1 MANFVMINKEKKS
14 DIILIFSLFRRI
26 EWDYFLEFYA
36 FFSASN
42 FVIFYVCLLLGLSE
56 IYDFLKYEFL
66 RVALKLL

>member
-1 MANFVMINKEKKS
+1 MANFVMINKEKKMRHHTHFF
-14 DIILIFSLFRRI
+14 IISTDRVRL
-26 EWDYFLEFYA
+26 FLEFYA

-42 FVIFYVCLLLGLSE
+42 FFIVCVCLLLGLSE